1 MLYMFKN
8 MNNYL
13 NSHSLFML
21 IMSPN
26 FELCLHFML
35 FIHVKNTGSWPQLS
49 NQVTVTVQKG

>member
-1 MLYMFKN
+1 MFKN